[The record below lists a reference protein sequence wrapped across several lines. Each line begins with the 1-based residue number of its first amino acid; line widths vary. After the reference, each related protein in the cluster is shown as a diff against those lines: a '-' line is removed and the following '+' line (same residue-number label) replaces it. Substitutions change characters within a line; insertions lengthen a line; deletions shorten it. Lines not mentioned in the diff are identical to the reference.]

1 MNTLV
6 LVIVIVSSMILVG
19 INVWLLWFTK
29 LIYDVSVR
37 IFDVSEKLLDETII
51 LKDETI
57 IIRKDTRVVRNE
69 SIKVR
74 ELTETNTEI
83 NTLNSATR
91 QNKTLSGN
99 DRVVIE

>member
-29 LIYDVSVR
+29 MIYDVSVR
-37 IFDVSEKLLDETII
+37 IFVVSERLLEETII

-57 IIRKDTRVVRNE
+57 VIRKDTRVVRNE
-69 SIKVR
+69 STTVR
-74 ELTETNTEI
+74 ELTETLSEAAQI
-83 NTLNSATR
+83 EAAAR
-91 QNKTLSGN
+91 HNKSLTGN